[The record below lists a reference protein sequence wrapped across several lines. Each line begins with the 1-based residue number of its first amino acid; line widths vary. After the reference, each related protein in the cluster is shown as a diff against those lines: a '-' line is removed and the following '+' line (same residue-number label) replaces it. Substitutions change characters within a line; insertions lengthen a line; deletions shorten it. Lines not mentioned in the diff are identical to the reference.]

1 MHNEYYAKIIEQN
14 TFKCCIYL
22 ILNSFINILY
32 PFCWEEGVVPPIKFG
47 GLCLQSNLG
56 GCASNQISKR
66 GVDKTSTFRQGLP
79 GKGG

>member
-32 PFCWEEGVVPPIKFG
+32 PFCWEEG
-47 GLCLQSNLG
+47 

-66 GVDKTSTFRQGLP
+66 GLTRPQLLDRGCRE
-79 GKGG
+79 KGGDFFQGRVASFT